1 MKVGKAIYSA
11 ITGDGT
17 LAGLVST
24 RVYPD
29 RAVQQA
35 TLPYIIYTAIDTQP
49 TDTKDGASAL
59 DIVRVQVDTFASTYD
74 SANTIS
80 ERVRTVLDRKT
91 GTVGTLSID
100 SMHFVN
106 EISSPPDLEQHIFMV
121 SQEYNVRLKR

>member
-35 TLPYIIYTAIDTQP
+35 TLPYIVYTSIDTQP
-49 TDTKDGASAL
+49 TDTKDGGSML
-59 DIVRVQVDTFASTYD
+59 DVIRVQVDTFASTYD

-80 ERVRTVLDRKT
+80 ERVRTVLDRET
-91 GTVGTLSID
+91 GTVGTLS
-100 SMHFVN
+100 
-106 EISSPPDLEQHIFMV
+106 
-121 SQEYNVRLKR
+121 